1 MFKRL
6 LFSCEDHATARSP
19 EELQKGL
26 AEDLG
31 PRHTVVVE
39 KEGTA
44 LNLADLGLTL
54 SLVTSESGNLTGAVM
69 DLPENANLGSVSLVS
84 RAFLALGWT
93 F

>member
-6 LFSCEDHATARSP
+6 VLRCEDNATARSA

-31 PRHTVVVE
+31 PRHTVMVDD
-39 KEGTA
+39 EGKA
-44 LNLADLGLTL
+44 LKLTDLGLSV
-54 SLVTSESGNLTGAVM
+54 SLISGDQGKLTGAVM
-69 DLPENANLGSVSLVS
+69 DLPDDANLGNVSLVS
-84 RAFLALGWT
+84 RAFLGLGWT

>member
-1 MFKRL
+1 MFKRVC
-6 LFSCEDHATARSP
+6 FSCEDHATARSA

-39 KEGTA
+39 KEGTS
-44 LNLADLGLTL
+44 LKLADLGLSV
-54 SLVTSESGNLTGAVM
+54 SLIASDQGKLTGAVM
-69 DLPENANLGSVSLVS
+69 DLPENANLGNVSLVS
-84 RAFLALGWT
+84 RAFLGLGWT

>member
-1 MFKRL
+1 MFNQL
-6 LFSCEDHATARSP
+6 CFCCEDYSTARSA
-19 EELQKGL
+19 EELRQGL

-44 LNLADLGLTL
+44 LNLADLGLSV
-54 SLVTSESGNLTGAVM
+54 SLISSDKGKLTGAVI
-69 DLPENANLGSVSLVS
+69 DLPDNANLGNVSLVS
-84 RAFLALGWT
+84 RAFLGLGWT